1 VSRPSPRRYV
11 GLRFSTPRLGIQAT
25 EDERLRL
32 WLREVERTLNQE
44 VEVMTAT
51 EVAKRIAERH
61 AEPMPASPAFD
72 RLLAWTE
79 AWVQARL
86 DKL

>member
-1 VSRPSPRRYV
+1 MIPTDKRFTPRYV

-51 EVAKRIAERH
+51 EVAKRIAEFEARVSKDGEEPKDAG
-61 AEPMPASPAFD
+61 AERP
-72 RLLAWTE
+72 R
-79 AWVQARL
+79 
-86 DKL
+86 